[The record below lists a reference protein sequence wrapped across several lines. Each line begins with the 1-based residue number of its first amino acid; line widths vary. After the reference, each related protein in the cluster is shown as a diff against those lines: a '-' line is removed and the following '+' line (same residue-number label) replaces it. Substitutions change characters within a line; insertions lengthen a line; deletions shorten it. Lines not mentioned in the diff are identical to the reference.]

1 MQGLGYT
8 IHEEIEIDNFGR
20 VKQTGFQDY
29 RIPTI
34 NESIKVDF
42 ELFEGGPSYAP
53 MGLKGA
59 GEIPILNVSGAVAN
73 ALSDAI
79 KKPIYDLPLT
89 PPKVFSMINQIW
101 LMFDNFKLIK
111 SFMLTFRI

>member
-1 MQGLGYT
+1 
-8 IHEEIEIDNFGR
+8 
-20 VKQTGFQDY
+20 
-29 RIPTI
+29 
-34 NESIKVDF
+34 
-42 ELFEGGPSYAP
+42 

-89 PPKVFSMINQIW
+89 PPKVFSMINQI
-101 LMFDNFKLIK
+101 
-111 SFMLTFRI
+111 